1 MKVFH
6 FEPKKRPDP
15 RPEDEWLRQALLEA
29 QDADLKTALQD
40 APPPYPHTAAYL
52 RREKRQVQRARREH
66 APQWRRFSQLAA
78 CLVLAVVLV
87 AGGTVALE
95 SAQREPVG
103 IPSQDVTFA
112 LSGTG
117 STDFNSSRFRPLTEN
132 GKYLHFSFTNT
143 AQEGANVIV
152 KKEGWFHRLSS
163 PARIWVG
170 PGETVEGSCDLSD
183 HATYWF
189 LIQSEMGGPLSGTLH
204 AVQSDTE

>member
-40 APPPYPHTAAYL
+40 APSPYPHTAAYL

-66 APQWRRFSQLAA
+66 APQWRQFSQLAA

-87 AGGTVALE
+87 AGGAVALE

-204 AVQSDTE
+204 AVQTDTE